1 MDDQQNI
8 QSSNPAIE
16 PVVEAQVLDATA
28 LDATQ
33 NLIIRL
39 SQQLED
45 MEKQQKDLKDMLKGV
60 FDNDETLTKANQEA
74 EAHMKTAKSRK
85 TEISGS
91 GEVIDLR
98 SKIADLS
105 EDVKLIQESLNTH
118 LLNYYQLTGSK
129 AVDFPGGDERE
140 MIIRCKL
147 KKSGPKQE

>member
-1 MDDQQNI
+1 MDDQQTT
-8 QSSNPAIE
+8 STAE
-16 PVVEAQVLDATA
+16 PVAETQALDATA

-45 MEKQQKDLKDMLKGV
+45 MEKQQKDFKDMLKGV
-60 FDNDETLTKANQEA
+60 FDNDETLAKANQEA

-91 GEVIDLR
+91 SEVIELR

-129 AVDFPGGDERE
+129 AVDFPGGEERE
-140 MIIRCKL
+140 MVIRAKL
-147 KKSGPKQE
+147 KKSGPKSE